1 MLSLLLTRLH
11 RLRNLFADLEQ
22 IARYHPILCL
32 IRIVAMAMDMAHMER
47 HTTLVADAIP
57 DVAN

>member
-1 MLSLLLTRLH
+1 MQIQQKLS
-11 RLRNLFADLEQ
+11 AELET